1 MSRVL
6 ITICGI
12 FALSAFLAAEEEADI
27 LVEAPLTSYDRE
39 HWAYRPLSQ
48 SEIPKVEQAGWPRT
62 PVDAFVLAQ
71 LEAKGLSAG
80 WRADKA
86 TLLRRVT
93 FDLTG
98 LPPTIAEQT
107 AFLEDHS
114 PDAWER
120 LVDRLLD
127 APAYGERWAQHWLDL
142 ARFADTDGFEF
153 DKVRPDAWRYRDWVI
168 DALNRDLPYDE
179 FVRQQLAGDE
189 LPGGDAVATMF
200 CLAGPDMPDVN
211 DQHERRHFRL
221 NELTGTV
228 GAVFLGMQI
237 GCAECHDHK
246 SDPISQ
252 ADFYR
257 LRAVFEPS
265 VPDMKRDVAY
275 HSLANH
281 DQAVISRL
289 WIRGD
294 HRRPGPEVEPG
305 VPRIAVA
312 DGVTLT
318 THEKTGLRTALAESL
333 LVDAQPLA
341 ARVIVN
347 RIWQHHFGRGL
358 CATPSDFGLINEE
371 PSHPELIDWLA
382 RDLIAH
388 GWSLKHL
395 HRRIVCSAT
404 YQQTSRSMGDDRD
417 WHQRLSQDPDNRWLS
432 RSPRRRLDG
441 ESLRDALLAAAG
453 QLNRDSGGPGVMPPL
468 PEELVQTLLKGQ
480 WTTSE
485 KTADHTR
492 RSIYLFARRNL
503 RYPLLESFDRPDAN
517 ASCAVR
523 NRSTT
528 APQALGL
535 LNSELSVNVARQLA
549 GLVLASSSASEE
561 QIELLYQRTL
571 CRRPT
576 AEEIVLV
583 RQFLDQQRAALDS
596 GISHGE
602 AVVLPTP
609 KPADI
614 HRAHAA
620 AWVDLCLAIL
630 NSNEFLYCD

>member
-1 MSRVL
+1 MSRAL

-12 FALSAFLAAEEEADI
+12 VTLSAFLAADEESDV
-27 LVEAPLTSYDRE
+27 LVEAPLSSYDRE
-39 HWAYRPLSQ
+39 HWAYRPLSRP
-48 SEIPKVEQAGWPRT
+48 EIPKVEQPEWLRT
-62 PVDAFVLAQ
+62 AVDAFVLEK
-71 LEAKGLSAG
+71 LEARGLSGALP
-80 WRADKA
+80 ADKA
-86 TLLRRVT
+86 TLLRRVS

-98 LPPTIAEQT
+98 LPPTIAEQA

-120 LVDRLLD
+120 LVDRLLET
-127 APAYGERWAQHWLDL
+127 PAYGERWAQHWLDL

-265 VPDMKRDVAY
+265 VPEMKRDVAY

-281 DQAVISRL
+281 DQPVVARL

-294 HRRPGPEVEPG
+294 HRRPGPELEAA

-312 DGVTLT
+312 DGATLI
-318 THEKTGLRTALAESL
+318 THEKTGLRAALAESL
-333 LVDAQPLA
+333 LIDAQPLV

-347 RIWQHHFGRGL
+347 RLWQHHLGRGL

-404 YQQTSRSMGDDRD
+404 YRQTSRNMGDDGD
-417 WHQRLSQDPDNRWLS
+417 WHQRLAQDPDNRWLS

-441 ESLRDALLAAAG
+441 ESLRDALLAASG
-453 QLNRDSGGPGVMPPL
+453 HLNRDKGGPGVMPPL
-468 PEELVQTLLKGQ
+468 PEELVKTLLKGQ

-549 GLVLASSSASEE
+549 GLILTSATESDE

-571 CRRPT
+571 SRRPT
-576 AEEIVLV
+576 GEEIALV
-583 RQFLDQQRAALDS
+583 RQFLDQQPAALDS
-596 GISHGE
+596 GASQE
-602 AVVLPTP
+602 DALVLPLP
-609 KPADI
+609 EPAEID
-614 HRAHAA
+614 RAHAA